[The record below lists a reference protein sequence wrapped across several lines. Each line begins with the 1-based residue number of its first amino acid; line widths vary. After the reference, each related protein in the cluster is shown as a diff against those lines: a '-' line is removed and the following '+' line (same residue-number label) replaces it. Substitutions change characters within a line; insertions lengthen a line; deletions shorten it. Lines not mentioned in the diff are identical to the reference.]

1 LFLFLRPPAG
11 IAKSQIIP
19 LLIRLSAETICGII
33 FRLKM
38 VTPIR
43 GLGLDTRNQA
53 KSELALGA
61 RILGEGS
68 MATRSW
74 SEDRAKKRIDANIDA
89 LPLQGIEIKKYV
101 RDTDLTNILGHI
113 AYRVNGAQLYA
124 DILNLNDML
133 HVTAVEGETCHRRT
147 LRFLNMH

>member
-11 IAKSQIIP
+11 IAKSQIVP

-53 KSELALGA
+53 KS
-61 RILGEGS
+61 
-68 MATRSW
+68 
-74 SEDRAKKRIDANIDA
+74 
-89 LPLQGIEIKKYV
+89 Q
-101 RDTDLTNILGHI
+101 
-113 AYRVNGAQLYA
+113 
-124 DILNLNDML
+124 NLNW
-133 HVTAVEGETCHRRT
+133 R
-147 LRFLNMH
+147 

>member
-1 LFLFLRPPAG
+1 M
-11 IAKSQIIP
+11 
-19 LLIRLSAETICGII
+19 I

-61 RILGEGS
+61 RIFGEGS